1 MMLLRSK
8 DASNIAS
15 KVRDDETDLG
25 TMSARVLMQALPSTS
40 NYLFNSVGL
49 WDKRFLWNFSS
60 NAAEKVR
67 SRDGNQS
74 LKRNPRASYNT
85 ERAGCQMRFGNSQRS
100 TRSGSVCR
108 DALLDNLCGDMLNTS
123 QFIIKQSDVKFR
135 SMRNALQNSYRISR
149 RGASCVPVGPH
160 RTNRLSSDGRNRG
173 DLQHGHRS
181 GCEPEG

>member
-60 NAAEKVR
+60 NAAEK
-67 SRDGNQS
+67 GEE
-74 LKRNPRASYNT
+74 PRRES
-85 ERAGCQMRFGNSQRS
+85 ESQEKS
-100 TRSGSVCR
+100 TGE
-108 DALLDNLCGDMLNTS
+108 L
-123 QFIIKQSDVKFR
+123 
-135 SMRNALQNSYRISR
+135 
-149 RGASCVPVGPH
+149 
-160 RTNRLSSDGRNRG
+160 
-173 DLQHGHRS
+173 
-181 GCEPEG
+181 